1 MQERTETGRESK
13 LAGRNRIW
21 QKRKLAERNRNP
33 EGRETSKTGIQQN
46 EKGEETGKHM
56 DQKNATWECTCKDD
70 RYPRRLLPYGDMP
83 KKLYVRGSLP
93 EDHLPSA
100 AIVGARNCSRY
111 GEKQAYLFARELA
124 DCGVQIISGLARGID
139 RSAHKGALDAGGKAF
154 AVLGCGVDICYPVQN
169 RQEYMKI
176 WETGGLLSEFEPG
189 TPPYGRNFPRRNRI
203 ISGLADL
210 VLVIEAKERS
220 GSLITAGF
228 ATDQGKPVYALP
240 GRVGDLLSE
249 GCNKL
254 IADGAGVAYCVDIL
268 LDELKIQ
275 RFSKKDF
282 PSNSQIRLASQEEM
296 VYSCLDL
303 QPKNIEEIFQAVP
316 LEMKQ
321 IMEILLKL
329 ELEGLVEEPVKNY
342 YARAGG

>member
-1 MQERTETGRESK
+1 MRPEDAGEKKENRYPGMET
-13 LAGRNRIW
+13 AGR
-21 QKRKLAERNRNP
+21 
-33 EGRETSKTGIQQN
+33 S
-46 EKGEETGKHM
+46 
-56 DQKNATWECTCKDD
+56 WECTCEDKC
-70 RYPRRLLPYGDMP
+70 YPERLKPYGDMP
-83 KKLYVRGSLP
+83 KKLYIRGEIP
-93 EDHLPSA
+93 DDKIPSA
-100 AIVGARNCSRY
+100 AIVGARDCSRY

-124 DCGVQIISGLARGID
+124 GCGVQIISGLARGID
-139 RSAHKGALDAGGKAF
+139 RSAHKGALDGGGKTF
-154 AVLGCGVDICYPVQN
+154 AVLGCGVDICYPTQN
-169 RQEYMKI
+169 RQEYMEI
-176 WETGGLLSEFEPG
+176 WKRGGILSEFQPG
-189 TPPYGRNFPRRNRI
+189 MPPYGRNFPRRNRI

-228 ATDQGKPVYALP
+228 AVEQGKPVYALP

-254 IADGAGVAYCVDIL
+254 IADGAGVAYCTEIL
-268 LDELKIQ
+268 LEELKIQ
-275 RFSKKDF
+275 RFSGKDF
-282 PSNSQIRLASQEEM
+282 GSNSQIRLASQEEM

-316 LEMKQ
+316 LEMKK

>member
-1 MQERTETGRESK
+1 MEGTEKS
-13 LAGRNRIW
+13 
-21 QKRKLAERNRNP
+21 
-33 EGRETSKTGIQQN
+33 
-46 EKGEETGKHM
+46 
-56 DQKNATWECTCKDD
+56 WECTAQDP
-70 RYPRRLLPYGDMP
+70 RYPKRLKPFGDMP
-83 KKLYVRGSLP
+83 GKLFVRGELP
-93 EDHLPSA
+93 EDGLPSA

-111 GEKQAYLFARELA
+111 GEKQAYLFAKKLA
-124 DCGVQIISGLARGID
+124 ACGVQIISGLARGVD
-139 RSAHKGALDAGGKAF
+139 TSAHKGALDAGGKTF
-154 AVLGCGVDICYPVQN
+154 AVLGSGIDICYPSQN
-169 RQEYMKI
+169 KDQYMEI
-176 WETGGLLSEFEPG
+176 WKKGGLISEFSPG
-189 TPPYGRNFPRRNRI
+189 TPPYGSNFPRRNRI

-228 ATDQGKPVYALP
+228 AMEQGKAVYALP

-254 IADGAGVAYCVDIL
+254 ISDGAGVAYCVEIL
-268 LDELKIQ
+268 MEELKIQ
-275 RFSKKDF
+275 GCDSKDF
-282 PSNSQIRLASQEEM
+282 PVNSKIRLASQEEM

-316 LEMKQ
+316 LEMKK